1 MNIERIDTATDLE
14 PIIDLC
20 AALIFAAVAL
30 AQSHVVLHALCQISR
45 DYSYNASR
53 AANCRIIP
61 FAHVT

>member
-1 MNIERIDTATDLE
+1 MYTVKIDKALDIE

-20 AALIFAAVAL
+20 AVLIFSAVAL
-30 AQSHVVLHALCQISR
+30 AQSHVVLHVLCQISR
-45 DYSYNASR
+45 GYSYNANR